1 MLDGISWEGNLL
13 VRGDDHH
20 AAITQMRLQALGQV
34 TNGHSI
40 E

>member
-13 VRGDDHH
+13 MRGDNHH

-34 TNGHSI
+34 TCGRGI

>member
-34 TNGHSI
+34 TCGRNI